1 MSVCMFIRLVDGFV
15 VVGIDVIYFIGW
27 IGRGGMGNGC
37 SLQFG
42 NCLRILSMN
51 YKLIVVVDGDDINA
65 ESFLRMC
72 C

>member
-15 VVGIDVIYFIGW
+15 VVGIDVIYFH
-27 IGRGGMGNGC
+27 RMDREGGMGDGC

>member
-1 MSVCMFIRLVDGFV
+1 MFIRLVDGFV
-15 VVGIDVIYFIGW
+15 VVGIDVIYFH
-27 IGRGGMGNGC
+27 RMDREGGMGDGC